1 MRRYQVNVDRTIEYS
16 VEVDAESEEEAMKIA
31 EDMDVNEMFQYDSRI
46 EVMDAQEIGSS
57 DEEE

>member
-1 MRRYQVNVDRTIEYS
+1 MKRYQVNVDRIIEYS